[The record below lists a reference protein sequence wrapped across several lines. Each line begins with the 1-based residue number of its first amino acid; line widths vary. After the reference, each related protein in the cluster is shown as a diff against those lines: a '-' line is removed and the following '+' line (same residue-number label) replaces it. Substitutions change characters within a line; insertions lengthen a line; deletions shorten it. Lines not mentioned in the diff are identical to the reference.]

1 MEELWRK
8 YNIKN
13 ILLKKKQEK
22 KNCPILSTA
31 KDKVK
36 CDASNCI
43 AWQVAFSKVE
53 REDHSDGSLHIH
65 EYGSKTGRR
74 ARREGPGGC
83 SGVWILD
90 ETGYCELIQKKE
102 EDLK

>member
-1 MEELWRK
+1 MEKIQHKK
-8 YNIKN
+8 YFT
-13 ILLKKKQEK
+13 EK
-22 KNCPILSTA
+22 EAREKNCPILSTA